1 MTGEEVTDME
11 ERNKSDLESY
21 IFHINRICDM
31 LSDKGCMGKNATIKE
46 CYGKL
51 GLFASAEDVLIYIHN
66 ARVDLVNKG
75 DIKRDVDDIALT
87 ALLVISLY
95 TDTEPKEIVCAQIDL
110 YKLKNK
116 RYGNSFAECFAK
128 DGYPYA
134 FGHLQ
139 EKANRICSLLTLN
152 DEAKEEPILDSYKD
166 LLGYC
171 ILTLVEIRK
180 AEFEND
186 VQGI

>member
-1 MTGEEVTDME
+1 ME
-11 ERNKSDLESY
+11 EQNKSDLESY
-21 IFHINRICDM
+21 ISHINRICDM
-31 LSDKGCMGKNATIKE
+31 LSDNGDKRKIDTLRE

-51 GLFASAEDVLIYIHN
+51 GLFASAEDFLIYIHN
-66 ARVDLVNKG
+66 ARVDLVNRG
-75 DIKRDVDDIALT
+75 DIKRDIDDIALT

-95 TDTEPKEIVCAQIDL
+95 TDTEPKKIVDAQIDL

-116 RYGNSFAECFAK
+116 RYGNSFAECFIK

-171 ILTLVEIRK
+171 ILTLVEISK
-180 AEFEND
+180 TEFEND

>member
-1 MTGEEVTDME
+1 MAAQ
-11 ERNKSDLESY
+11 NKSDLDSY
-21 IFHINRICDM
+21 VYHINRIGAM
-31 LSDKGCMGKNATIKE
+31 LAEDGNKEKYGCIRE

-51 GLFASAEDVLIYIHN
+51 GLYASAEDFLACIHN
-66 ARVDLVNKG
+66 ARVDLRDNG
-75 DIKRDVDDIALT
+75 DIKEDIDDIAST

-95 TDTEPKEIVCAQIDL
+95 TNTLPEDIISSQVEL
-110 YKLKNK
+110 YEMKNR

-128 DGYPYA
+128 DGFPYA

-166 LLGYC
+166 LIGYC
-171 ILTLVEIRK
+171 ILTLVEISK
-180 AEFEND
+180 TEFEND